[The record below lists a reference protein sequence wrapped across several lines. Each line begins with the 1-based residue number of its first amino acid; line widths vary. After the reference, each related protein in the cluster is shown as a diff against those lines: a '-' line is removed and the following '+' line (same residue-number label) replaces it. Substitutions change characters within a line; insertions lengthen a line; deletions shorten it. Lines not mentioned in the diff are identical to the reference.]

1 MAHQIHCILY
11 TEYMLHIDNRFR
23 VPDDKINTHVREL
36 SVGFSIL
43 KSTAAACALSIA
55 ASAAMAQT
63 TPSNVP
69 SAPGDAAE
77 TAADN
82 GGISEVV
89 VTAQKREQ
97 KLMSVG
103 ITVNTATKI
112 QLQNAGVT
120 DIFHLANVVSGFTA
134 ATSENDLP
142 VFSIRGL
149 GFTSDQLSASPTV
162 SAYIDEAPLPYSA
175 MTGGTTLDVERVEV
189 LKGPQGT
196 LFGNNSTGGSINF
209 IAAKPT
215 PDFTAGITATTDRFG
230 QLSGEGFV
238 SGPLTDTLQ
247 ARLAVSTTQGGN
259 WQHTYTPGPYLESG
273 AAKKGAERLLLD
285 WQPTDQ
291 LKISLNLN
299 SYYDDSDPQQVQ
311 FSEGHPGGGPG
322 TAYVNPRYGSIETYP
337 LPPHDDRAA
346 DFAYAGAT
354 SNTFY
359 QSVLRADYDLNDSLT
374 LTSLT
379 NYAHLRS
386 NINREDDGTRIDII
400 DGVHDGTIQTYGEE
414 IRLTGDLQDIGVH
427 FIAGG
432 NYSYDTVS
440 ETQNFNNNHLSIF
453 PPDFVTSFHGAFTSA
468 TTAGFANVE
477 WKVTDQITLLG
488 GARYTLDQ
496 QTDSACLPSGD
507 PTVASFFGGL
517 ANAYRKTF
525 SGLGPTNA
533 YQVGTCS
540 TIGPAPNYL
549 PFTYGA
555 RSADHNV
562 SWRAGINYQLADD
575 LMLYALISRGY
586 KAGAYPVLVAV
597 LSSSLNK
604 VQQEEVTSY
613 EGGVKYS
620 IGNILRL
627 SAAGY
632 YYDYTNKQTYALVPA
647 PLLGVVDT
655 LINIPQSKAYGF
667 DAEATLAP
675 VHGLTLHSAVTY
687 TRTAITDAGALSLD
701 VFGRPLNFVG
711 HPFTYA
717 PKWSAVFDAE
727 YRMPLTDNIDGV
739 VGANGNYV
747 SGQFGDLSTEAPF
760 KVDPY
765 LTVDGRIGLDSADG
779 WRATAWIRN
788 ITNKYYWN
796 SANFNEDGFFRT
808 TGMPRNFGV
817 TLAYRFGGSNQS
829 APTETPATYVPPPV
843 RGPQAAASY
852 LVFFDFNKSEL
863 TPQALSIV
871 DQAARNVGPAKVTQL
886 TVTGHTDTVGSDA
899 YNMRLSRRRAE
910 SVAAQLEKDG
920 IPSSEIEIVAK
931 GKRDLLVPTADG
943 VREPQNRRVQIVY
956 VQNATS

>member
-1 MAHQIHCILY
+1 
-11 TEYMLHIDNRFR
+11 
-23 VPDDKINTHVREL
+23 
-36 SVGFSIL
+36 VGIRIL

-55 ASAAMAQT
+55 SGAAMAQT
-63 TPSNVP
+63 TPSAVP
-69 SAPGDAAE
+69 SAPAGPVE

-82 GGISEVV
+82 GGISEIV

-103 ITVNTATKI
+103 ITVNTATKL
-112 QLQNAGVT
+112 QLENAGVT
-120 DIFHLANVVSGFTA
+120 DIYQLANVVSGFTF
-134 ATSENDLP
+134 ATSEDDLP

-162 SAYIDEAPLPYSA
+162 SAYVDEAPLPYSA
-175 MTGGTTLDVERVEV
+175 MTGGTTLDLERVEV
-189 LKGPQGT
+189 LKGPQGI

-215 PDFTAGITATTDRFG
+215 NYFTAGVTATTDRFG
-230 QLSGEGFV
+230 QNSGEGYV
-238 SGPLTDTLQ
+238 SGPIADGLN

-259 WQHTYTPGPYLESG
+259 WQHTYSPGPYLESG

-285 WQPTDQ
+285 WTPSDD

-311 FSEGHPGGGPG
+311 FAGGHPSAGPG
-322 TAYVNPRYGSIETYP
+322 TAPVVPPYGSVVTFP
-337 LPPHDDRAA
+337 LPPRDDRAA
-346 DFAYAGAT
+346 DFNIAGAK
-354 SNTFY
+354 SDTFY
-359 QSVLRADYDLNDSLT
+359 QSALRADYDLSDELT

-386 NINREDDGTRIDII
+386 TIDRDDDGTRIDIV
-400 DGVHDGTIQTYGEE
+400 DGAHDGTIQTYGEE

-440 ETQNFNNNHLSIF
+440 EIQNFSNGHFSPL
-453 PPDFVTSFHGAFTSA
+453 PPDFVTTLHNAFTSA
-468 TTAGFANVE
+468 TTAGFANAE
-477 WKVTDQITLLG
+477 WKVTDKITLLG

-496 QTDSACLPSGD
+496 QTDFTCLPSGD
-507 PTVASFFGGL
+507 PKVANFFGGL
-517 ANAYRKTF
+517 ANTFRETF

-549 PFTYGA
+549 PFAFSG
-555 RSADHNV
+555 RSADHSV
-562 SWRAGINYQLADD
+562 SWRAGINYQMADD
-575 LMLYALISRGY
+575 LLLYALISRGF
-586 KAGAYPVLVAV
+586 KAGAYPVVV
-597 LSSSLNK
+597 PITSSALNK

-620 IGNILRL
+620 ISNIL
-627 SAAGY
+627 SISVAGY
-632 YYDYTNKQTYALVPA
+632 YYDYANKQTYALIPE
-647 PLLGVVDT
+647 PGFGVVST

-667 DAEATLAP
+667 DAEATLVP
-675 VHGLTLHSAVTY
+675 VHGLTLHSAITY
-687 TRTAITDAGALSLD
+687 TRTAITDAGGLRLD
-701 VFGRPLNFVG
+701 GFGNPTDYVG

-727 YRMPLTDNIDGV
+727 YRMPLTDGIDGF
-739 VGANGNYV
+739 VGANGNYD
-747 SGQFGDLSTEAPF
+747 SEQFADLSTEAPF
-760 KVDPY
+760 KIDPY
-765 LTVDGRIGLDSADG
+765 LTVDGRIGLDSAAG

-788 ITNKYYWN
+788 ITNKYYWT
-796 SANFNEDGFFRT
+796 AVDTFGDGFFRM
-808 TGMPRNFGV
+808 TGMPRNFGL
-817 TLAYRFGGSNQS
+817 TLAYRFGGPNQS
-829 APTETPATYVPPPV
+829 EPPEARAAYTPPPV
-843 RGPQAAASY
+843 QAPARAGSY
-852 LVFFDFNKSEL
+852 LVFFDFNKSDL
-863 TPQALSIV
+863 SPQAVTIV
-871 DQAARNVGPAKVTQL
+871 DQAAKNAETTKVTQL

-920 IPSSEIEIVAK
+920 IPSGEIEIVAR

-956 VQNATS
+956 SQNATS